1 MEILNTLMTDYK
13 INQKQLANNL
23 ELSAPLIS
31 MYLNNKRQLSV
42 KTINKIKEVYNIDYN
57 TIMKVG
63 KP

>member
-1 MEILNTLMTDYK
+1 MEILNTLMTDYN

-31 MYLNNKRQLSV
+31 MYLNNKRQLSI